1 MNRHGDCRLPI
12 PLATATEG
20 ILIMAQTNGTIKEA
34 ALDYLTLTFKPGWNR
49 EAARA
54 RAVAVQKTEDEDGEP
69 SAPFR
74 LHGYVG
80 VAHGR
85 VAWGD
90 RHDGSILQL
99 AGATAELE
107 ASVFLPLASHVSR
120 VDMAVTVHLPDK
132 SLDPAKEGYASGLA
146 FQPTHGKPPI
156 YDYRER
162 SDGGK
167 QLSIGSRTSP
177 RYGRVYAKFE
187 QCKLP
192 FYVDCFRYECELK
205 GALAP
210 RSAARAVG
218 SPDRGGFVAAYVHKY
233 FSERAVPCYFD
244 TPDPDV
250 RLDSYR
256 PRTSDLSRALWLARA
271 CKPVIDKLIARGR
284 MADVVAALGLDYSAY
299 KEQGLPAELED
310 WLRPH
315 TKDRVNPVDN
325 DLVT

>member
-1 MNRHGDCRLPI
+1 
-12 PLATATEG
+12 
-20 ILIMAQTNGTIKEA
+20 MAQTNGTIKES

-54 RAVAVQKTEDEDGEP
+54 RALALQAAEDAQGEP
-69 SAPFR
+69 RKPFR

-80 VAHGR
+80 VADGR

-90 RHDGSILQL
+90 RPDGSLLQL

-107 ASVFLPLASHVSR
+107 ASLLLPLASHVSR
-120 VDMAVTVHLPDK
+120 VDLAVTVHLPDK

-146 FQPTHGKPPI
+146 FQPTHGKAPI

-192 FYVDCFRYECELK
+192 FYLDCFRYECELK
-205 GALAP
+205 GPVAP
-210 RSAARAVG
+210 HSAARAVG
-218 SPDRGGFVAAYVHKY
+218 SADRGAFVAAYVHKY

-284 MADVVAALGLDYSAY
+284 IADVAAALGLDYDAY
-299 KEQGLPAELED
+299 KTRGFTPDFATWLAEQGQP
-310 WLRPH
+310 
-315 TKDRVNPVDN
+315 RVNPVDSEAQQ
-325 DLVT
+325 